1 MKRTSLWLALLAL
14 TPGIADARHFYVSP
28 RYRTHYSPYAFSY
41 RSSGFVPGGT
51 EYSSHAFNYRNSG
64 LVLEGVRYTPYL
76 LSYGSSGLIVQ
87 YYGYA
92 MPCRYYGP
100 VYVNEP
106 CPVPSR
112 PPRVCPIPKPT
123 GHPVSRAPDGI
134 QTIRE
139 YLQARGYA
147 VVNMNHV
154 LRIDN
159 QLVSVEFFLKDQ
171 NLIIKYW
178 NPDEIESLGTK
189 EAFKLKAY
197 EKYVA
202 NWTQIAA
209 QHEQTGGQIYSIE
222 ASDAQTIVAALDSCK
237 ELSPN
242 PSATGEPV
250 LYAKD

>member
-1 MKRTSLWLALLAL
+1 MKRTSLWLTLLAL
-14 TPGIADARHFYVSP
+14 TPGMADARHFYVSP

-51 EYSSHAFNYRNSG
+51 EYSSQAFNYRHSG
-64 LVLEGVRYTPYL
+64 LVPEGVRYTPYL

-87 YYGYA
+87 YYGYVA
-92 MPCRYYGP
+92 PCRYVGP
-100 VYVNEP
+100 IYACQP
-106 CPVPSR
+106 CQAPTQ
-112 PPRVCPIPKPT
+112 PPRVCAVPKPA
-123 GHPVSRAPDGI
+123 GRPISGGPDGI
-134 QTIRE
+134 QTIRQ
-139 YLQARGYA
+139 YLQAKGYA
-147 VVNMNHV
+147 VVNMNRI

-178 NPDEIESLGTK
+178 NPDEIKSLGTK
-189 EAFKLKAY
+189 EAFKQKAY

-222 ASDAQTIVAALDSCK
+222 ASDSQTIVAALDSCK
-237 ELSPN
+237 ELNAN
-242 PSATGEPV
+242 PAATGEPV